1 MGTELLTLCFAV
13 GAVLLAVWCRL
24 RWPGLTPQSHR
35 SLLIHVFGAFMLLR
49 VLLATPDAALSAPRL
64 LAISLVVVIVVG
76 ALTYAFL
83 TTLWLLQA
91 LTDALRGMA

>member
-35 SLLIHVFGAFMLLR
+35 GLLIHVFGAFVLMR
-49 VLLATPDAALSAPRL
+49 VLLATPDAALSGPRL
-64 LAISLVVVIVVG
+64 LAISLVVVLVVG

-83 TTLWLLQA
+83 ATLWLMQA
-91 LTDALRGMA
+91 LADALRGMA